1 VIPASKRKEQLMTTF
16 TSCIAAIVA
25 FLIVFVI
32 LVSIPNVRF
41 SDASTACVTYQ
52 SGVNTIII
60 GCDASFSDV
69 VQAINDPQIL
79 EQEEVGVYLLNANLQ
94 VADGVSFEMTS
105 NGDGL
110 QYLKLAG
117 ENGIIVYGK
126 ILIDGVKITSWDI
139 SEEDVIPQD
148 MNGTIRRG
156 YVQFAASEGAQILN
170 SEFGYLGD
178 VEPGRR
184 GFDLFGGGGP
194 SHDMVIR
201 GSKFHDMWMAFY
213 SNRAYNIVID
223 DNEYFNNIKYAL
235 DPHTGTYN
243 MNITNN
249 WVHHNI
255 DGIICSDDC
264 YNILIEGNLAQDNSR
279 SGIFLSRNMTDS
291 VVRNNHVINART
303 PILISESPNN
313 QIYNNT
319 IEGATDEAILLLTPD
334 VPDDGVTEGN
344 MIYDNVISDSE
355 NGIRAARSHDN
366 IIENTTFSNITASEY
381 VVAGTSSLMIRGQDF
396 DDVLI
401 SGGGPATQNQ
411 VQIVDSGMI
420 EVEREADDGGDEE
433 DGGDDNDDDDDD
445 DEDQEMSYNT
455 DIEPFTATLS
465 DDDTITINS

>member
-1 VIPASKRKEQLMTTF
+1 MMT
-16 TSCIAAIVA
+16 SLWKKSINIAAA
-25 FLIVFVI
+25 VI
-32 LVSIPNVRF
+32 LAPLILISTVPYEEHHYLRF
-41 SDASTACVTYQ
+41 AAEG
-52 SGVNTIII
+52 GVGEECIEYEEEEENTITIN
-60 GCDASFSDV
+60 CNASFLNV
-69 VQAINDPQIL
+69 VQTISDTEIL
-79 EQEEVGVYLLNANLQ
+79 QTTGRPGEYVLNASLE
-94 VADGVSFEMTS
+94 VADDATFEMTS
-105 NGDGL
+105 SSSSSEDGL

-139 SEEDVIPQD
+139 SEDDVIPQD

-213 SNRAYNIVID
+213 SNGAYNIVID

-249 WVHHNI
+249 WVHHSI
-255 DGIICSDDC
+255 DAIICSDDC

-291 VVRNNHVINART
+291 VVRNNHV
-303 PILISESPNN
+303 
-313 QIYNNT
+313 
-319 IEGATDEAILLLTPD
+319 
-334 VPDDGVTEGN
+334 
-344 MIYDNVISDSE
+344 
-355 NGIRAARSHDN
+355 
-366 IIENTTFSNITASEY
+366 
-381 VVAGTSSLMIRGQDF
+381 
-396 DDVLI
+396 
-401 SGGGPATQNQ
+401 
-411 VQIVDSGMI
+411 
-420 EVEREADDGGDEE
+420 
-433 DGGDDNDDDDDD
+433 
-445 DEDQEMSYNT
+445 
-455 DIEPFTATLS
+455 
-465 DDDTITINS
+465 